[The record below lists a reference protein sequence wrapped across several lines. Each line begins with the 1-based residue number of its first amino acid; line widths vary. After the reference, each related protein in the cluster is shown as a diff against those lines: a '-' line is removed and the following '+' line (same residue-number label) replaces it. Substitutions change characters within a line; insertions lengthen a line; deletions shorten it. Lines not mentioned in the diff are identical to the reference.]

1 MKITRIGL
9 DLAKDVFQVHGVDRD
24 GRRVAR
30 RRLRRGEVLKYFAGI
45 EPCVVGMEACGGAHH
60 WAREL
65 GKLGHQV
72 RLVSA
77 QFVKPYVKSNKSDAN
92 DAEAI
97 CETISRPGMRFVELK
112 TVQQQELQ
120 ALHRVRS
127 GLVGERTGLANRI
140 RGLLTEFGVVLP
152 RQLAQVRR
160 GLPWVLE
167 DGENGLS
174 GALRGLLEGLRADLE
189 RLDERIGELDRLIGQ
204 AVREDPACE
213 RLAAIE
219 GIGPL
224 TASALVAAVGTGK
237 AFANGRGM
245 AAFLGLVPRQ
255 HGSGGKARLG
265 AISKRGDP
273 YLRTLLIHGARS
285 VLLHAARKTDAR
297 SRWLQGLMARR
308 HRNVAAVALANKNAR
323 IAWALLAH
331 EQSYRPAAGGQ

>member
-1 MKITRIGL
+1 MKITRVGL
-9 DLAKDVFQVHGVDRD
+9 DLAKDVFQVHGVDRG
-24 GRRVAR
+24 GRTVIR
-30 RRLRRGEVLKYFAGI
+30 RRLRRGEVLKFFAGV

-60 WAREL
+60 WGREL

-72 RLVSA
+72 RMVSA

-97 CETISRPGMRFVELK
+97 CEAISRPGMRFVELK
-112 TVQQQELQ
+112 TVAQQELQ

-127 GLVGERTGLANRI
+127 GLVGERTALANRI
-140 RGLLTEFGVVLP
+140 RGLLTEFGVVMP
-152 RQLAQVRR
+152 RRLAQVRS
-160 GLPWVLE
+160 GLPWILE

-189 RLDERIGELDRLIGQ
+189 RLDERIGELDRLIGK

-219 GIGPL
+219 GIGPM
-224 TASALVAAVGTGK
+224 TASALVAAVGSGA
-237 AFANGRGM
+237 AFANGRGL

-255 HGSGGKARLG
+255 HGSGGKAGLG
-265 AISKRGDP
+265 RISKRGDA
-273 YLRTLLIHGARS
+273 YLRTLLIHGARA
-285 VLLHAARKTDAR
+285 VLHHAAHKTDRR

-308 HRNVAAVALANKNAR
+308 NKNIAAVALANKNAR

-331 EQSYRPAAGGQ
+331 EQSYRPAA

>member
-24 GRRVAR
+24 GRTVVR
-30 RRLRRGEVLKYFAGI
+30 RRLRRGEVLKFFGGV

-60 WAREL
+60 WGREL
-65 GKLGHQV
+65 GKLGHLV
-72 RLVSA
+72 RMVSA

-97 CETISRPGMRFVELK
+97 CEAISRPGMRFVEVK

-140 RGLLTEFGVVLP
+140 RGLLTEFGVVMP

-160 GLPWVLE
+160 GLPWILE

-174 GALRGLLEGLRADLE
+174 GTLRGVIEGLRADLE

-213 RLAAIE
+213 RLATIE

-224 TASALVAAVGTGK
+224 TASALVAAVGTGA

-255 HGSGGKARLG
+255 HGSGGKAGLG

-285 VLLHAARKTDAR
+285 VLQHAARKTDVR

-331 EQSYRPAAGGQ
+331 GQSYRPAACGQ

>member
-24 GRRVAR
+24 GRKVAS
-30 RRLRRGEVLKYFAGI
+30 RRLRRGEVLKYFGGI
-45 EPCVVGMEACGGAHH
+45 DPCVVGMEACGGAHH
-60 WAREL
+60 WGREL

-140 RGLLTEFGVVLP
+140 RGLLTEFGVVMP

-189 RLDERIGELDRLIGQ
+189 RLDERIGELDRLIHQ

-255 HGSGGKARLG
+255 HGSGGKAGLG

-273 YLRTLLIHGARS
+273 YLRTLLIHRARS

-297 SRWLQGLMARR
+297 SRWLQSLMARR

>member
-24 GRRVAR
+24 GHTVVR
-30 RRLRRGEVLKYFAGI
+30 RRLRRGEVLKYFAGV

-60 WAREL
+60 WGREL

-72 RLVSA
+72 RMVSA

-97 CETISRPGMRFVELK
+97 CEAISRPGMRFVELK

-127 GLVGERTGLANRI
+127 GLVAQRTGLANRI
-140 RGLLTEFGVVLP
+140 RGLLTEFGVVMP

-160 GLPWVLE
+160 GLPWILE

-174 GALRGLLEGLRADLE
+174 GALRALLEGLRADLE
-189 RLDERIGELDRLIGQ
+189 RLDERIAELDRLIRQ
-204 AVREDPACE
+204 AVREDPACK
-213 RLAAIE
+213 RLADIE
-219 GIGPL
+219 GIGAL
-224 TASALVAAVGTGK
+224 TASALVAAVGTGA

-245 AAFLGLVPRQ
+245 AAFLGLVPHQ
-255 HGSGGKARLG
+255 HGSGGKAGLG
-265 AISKRGDP
+265 AISKRGDA
-273 YLRTLLIHGARS
+273 YLRTLLIHGARA
-285 VLLHAARKTDAR
+285 VLRHAARKTDRR

-308 HRNVAAVALANKNAR
+308 NKNIAAVALANKNAR
-323 IAWALLAH
+323 IAWALLARG
-331 EQSYRPAAGGQ
+331 QSYRPAA

>member
-24 GRRVAR
+24 GRTMVR
-30 RRLRRGEVLKYFAGI
+30 RRLRRGEVLKFFAGV

-60 WAREL
+60 WGREL
-65 GKLGHQV
+65 GKLGHPV
-72 RLVSA
+72 RLVGA

-97 CETISRPGMRFVELK
+97 CEAVSRPGMRFVELK
-112 TVQQQELQ
+112 TVRQQELQ
-120 ALHRVRS
+120 GLHRVRS
-127 GLVGERTGLANRI
+127 GLVAQRTGLANRI
-140 RGLLTEFGVVLP
+140 RGLLTEFGVVMP

-160 GLPWVLE
+160 ALPWILE

-189 RLDERIGELDRLIGQ
+189 RLDERIAELDRLIRQ

-213 RLAAIE
+213 RLAQIE

-224 TASALVAAVGTGK
+224 TASALVAAVGTGA
-237 AFANGRGM
+237 AFTNGRGM

-255 HGSGGKARLG
+255 HGSGGKAGLG
-265 AISKRGDP
+265 RSAS
-273 YLRTLLIHGARS
+273 GAMPTC
-285 VLLHAARKTDAR
+285 ARC
-297 SRWLQGLMARR
+297 
-308 HRNVAAVALANKNAR
+308 
-323 IAWALLAH
+323 
-331 EQSYRPAAGGQ
+331 

>member
-24 GRRVAR
+24 GHTVVR
-30 RRLRRGEVLKYFAGI
+30 RRLRRGEVLKYFAGV

-60 WAREL
+60 WGREL

-72 RLVSA
+72 RMVSA

-97 CETISRPGMRFVELK
+97 CEAISRPGMRFVELK

-127 GLVGERTGLANRI
+127 GLVAQRTGLANRI
-140 RGLLTEFGVVLP
+140 RGLLTEFGVVMP

-160 GLPWVLE
+160 GLPWILE

-174 GALRGLLEGLRADLE
+174 GALRALLEGLRADLE
-189 RLDERIGELDRLIGQ
+189 RLDERIAELDRLILQ
-204 AVREDPACE
+204 AVREDPACK
-213 RLAAIE
+213 RLADIE
-219 GIGPL
+219 GIGAL
-224 TASALVAAVGTGK
+224 TASALVAAVGTGA

-245 AAFLGLVPRQ
+245 AAFLGLVPHQ
-255 HGSGGKARLG
+255 HGSGGKAGLG
-265 AISKRGDP
+265 AISKRGDA
-273 YLRTLLIHGARS
+273 YLRTLLIHGARA
-285 VLLHAARKTDAR
+285 VLRHAARKTDRR

-308 HRNVAAVALANKNAR
+308 NKNIAAVALANKNAR
-323 IAWALLAH
+323 IAWALLARG
-331 EQSYRPAAGGQ
+331 QSYRPAA

>member
-24 GRRVAR
+24 GRTVVR
-30 RRLRRGEVLKYFAGI
+30 RRLRRAEVLKFFAGV

-60 WAREL
+60 WGREL
-65 GKLGHQV
+65 GKQGHQV
-72 RLVSA
+72 RMVSA

-97 CETISRPGMRFVELK
+97 CEAISRPGMRFVEVK

-120 ALHRVRS
+120 GLHRVRS
-127 GLVGERTGLANRI
+127 GLVAQRTGLANRI
-140 RGLLTEFGVVLP
+140 RGLLTEFGVVMP

-160 GLPWVLE
+160 ALPWILE

-174 GALRGLLEGLRADLE
+174 GALRGLLEDLRADLE
-189 RLDERIGELDRLIGQ
+189 RLDERIGELDQMIRK

-213 RLAAIE
+213 RLAQIE

-224 TASALVAAVGTGK
+224 TASALVAAVGTGA

-255 HGSGGKARLG
+255 HGSGGKAGLG

-285 VLLHAARKTDAR
+285 VLQRAARKTDTR

-308 HRNVAAVALANKNAR
+308 HRNVVAVALANKNAR

-331 EQSYRPAAGGQ
+331 RQSYRPAA